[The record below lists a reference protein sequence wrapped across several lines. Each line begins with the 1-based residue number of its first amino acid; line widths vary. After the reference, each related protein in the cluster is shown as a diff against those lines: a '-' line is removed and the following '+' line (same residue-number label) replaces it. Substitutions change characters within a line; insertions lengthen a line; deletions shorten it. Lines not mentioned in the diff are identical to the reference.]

1 MNKTQFILEIYE
13 KLPYLPSDEID
24 ERISFYIEIIDDRI
38 EDGLSEEEAVSAVGT
53 VDEIVSHIVAD
64 VPLTKIVKGRIKS
77 NRKLKA
83 WEIILL
89 ALGSPIWISIG
100 LALFAVV
107 ISVYISLWSVLI
119 SLWAV
124 FVSLVCSTIGC
135 IAVGVF
141 YACINDVLIGLVA
154 ISAGLVCAG
163 LSIFMFYGCKVATKG
178 ILILTKKF
186 AIWLKNC
193 FVRKEEA

>member
-53 VDEIVSHIVAD
+53 VDEIVSHLVAD

-77 NRKLKA
+77 SRKLKA
-83 WEIILL
+83 WEIVLL

-107 ISVYISLWSVLI
+107 LSVYISLWSVLI

-124 FVSLVCSTIGC
+124 FLSLVCYSIGC

-154 ISAGLVCAG
+154 VSAGLVCAG
-163 LSIFMFYGCKVATKG
+163 LSIFMLYGCKASTKG

-193 FVRKEEA
+193 FVRREEA

>member
-1 MNKTQFILEIYE
+1 MNKTQFILEVYE

-77 NRKLKA
+77 KRKLKA
-83 WEIILL
+83 WEIVLL

-107 ISVYISLWSVLI
+107 LSVYISLWSVLI

-124 FVSLVCSTIGC
+124 FLSLVCYSIGC

-141 YACINDVLIGLVA
+141 YACINDVLLGLVA
-154 ISAGLVCAG
+154 ISAGLICAG
-163 LSIFMFYGCKVATKG
+163 FSIFMFYGCKASTKG

-186 AIWLKNC
+186 AIWLKN
-193 FVRKEEA
+193 